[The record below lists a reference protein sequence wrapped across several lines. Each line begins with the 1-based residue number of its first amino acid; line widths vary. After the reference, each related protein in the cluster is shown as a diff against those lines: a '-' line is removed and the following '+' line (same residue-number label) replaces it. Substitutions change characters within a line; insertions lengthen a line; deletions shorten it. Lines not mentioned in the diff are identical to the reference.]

1 MEAPQEILVPDEI
14 FVKQMDEVNT
24 DIVSIKQKIEEIED
38 KKKQQI
44 NTIEEGTKEDGSLS
58 MKAKIAIQELHALVN
73 SEDVMLA
80 LEAQIRKLQK
90 NFNSVLKAMEDAK
103 QMTSLGDKFWVQKE
117 VDEMVTYKP
126 GANIAHRLKAWGN

>member
-1 MEAPQEILVPDEI
+1 
-14 FVKQMDEVNT
+14 
-24 DIVSIKQKIEEIED
+24 
-38 KKKQQI
+38 
-44 NTIEEGTKEDGSLS
+44 